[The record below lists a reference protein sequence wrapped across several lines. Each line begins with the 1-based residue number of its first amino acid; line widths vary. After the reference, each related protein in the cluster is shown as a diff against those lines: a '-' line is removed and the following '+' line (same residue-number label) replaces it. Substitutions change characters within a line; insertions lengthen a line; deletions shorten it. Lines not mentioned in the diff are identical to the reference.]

1 VKVTTL
7 IPTRRND
14 GSRVSGRE
22 RAEIVAKFWQR
33 FGGSTIE
40 GKTQGD
46 WVDPVDGTHYRDECW
61 KLVVVTSP
69 EQWPE
74 VEQLIA
80 EVGHDLGQKA
90 MFVEVQYFDG
100 VRILRIE

>member
-7 IPTRRND
+7 IPTRRSD
-14 GSRVSGRE
+14 GTRVGARQL
-22 RAEIVAKFWQR
+22 AQIVAEFWQR

-46 WVDPVDGTHYRDECW
+46 WVDPEDGTHYRDECW
-61 KLVVVTSP
+61 KLVVVTTP
-69 EQWPE
+69 ERWAE
-74 VEQLIA
+74 IEQLITD
-80 EVGHDLGQKA
+80 VGRDLGQKA

-100 VRILRIE
+100 VRILRVE